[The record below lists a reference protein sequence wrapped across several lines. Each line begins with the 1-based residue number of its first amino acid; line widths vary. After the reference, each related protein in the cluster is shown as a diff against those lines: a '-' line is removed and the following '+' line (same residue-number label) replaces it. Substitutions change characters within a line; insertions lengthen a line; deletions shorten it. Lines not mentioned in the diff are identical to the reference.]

1 MSLTKRFSGFLLL
14 ASLAACAT
22 AALPDFTGLVE
33 DVGSAVVNIST
44 NQKVAQQSA
53 PDLDIPELPEGH
65 PFDDL
70 LRRFFGDQGPREA
83 PSSSLGSGFILSK
96 DGYILTNHHVVEGAD
111 EILVRLSDRR
121 VLPATV
127 VGSDRAS
134 DIALVKVEADDDL
147 PIVDVGD
154 SGKLKVGEWVVAIG
168 SPFGFDHTVTAGIVS
183 GKGRSLPSESYVPFI
198 QTDVAINP
206 GNSGGPLFNLQGK
219 VVGVN
224 SQIYSRT
231 GGFMGL
237 SFAVP
242 IEMAINVADQIR
254 TKGRVTRGWLGVL
267 IQEVTRDL
275 AESFGMRRPR
285 GALVAKV
292 FSPSPAEGSLQVGDI
307 VVEFDGESVE
317 TSSSL
322 PPLVGSTPVG
332 QSVSVGVLRNG
343 KAVELEVTIGELPER
358 GELLSQAP
366 AGSSG
371 STAPKLGISVAALSA
386 EEREQ
391 SGVEQ
396 GVRVQSVQA
405 GGAAA
410 LAGLREGDIIVM
422 LNGQKVSDP
431 QGFNQVAGNLPMNRS
446 VPVLV
451 QRDEG
456 PVFLALRQA
465 DEQ

>member
-1 MSLTKRFSGFLLL
+1 MSLTQRFGGFLLL

-33 DVGSAVVNIST
+33 DVGAAVVNIST
-44 NQKVAQQSA
+44 NQSLARETE
-53 PDLDIPELPEGH
+53 PGIDIPELPEGH

-70 LRRFFGDQGPREA
+70 FRRFFGDQGPREA

-96 DGYILTNHHVVEGAD
+96 DGYILTNHHVVQGAD

-147 PIVDVGD
+147 PTVDVGN

-242 IEMAINVADQIR
+242 IEMAINVADQIK
-254 TKGRVTRGWLGVL
+254 TKGRVSRGWLGVL

-275 AESFGMRRPR
+275 AESFGMERPH

-292 FSPSPAEGSLQVGDI
+292 FSPSPAEGSLQVGD
-307 VVEFDGESVE
+307 VVVQFNGESVE

-332 QSVSVGVLRNG
+332 QSVPLRVLRDGN
-343 KAVELEVTIGELPER
+343 AVDLQVTIGELPE
-358 GELLSQAP
+358 ESDLLSQAP
-366 AGSSG
+366 GGPSG
-371 STAPKLGISVAALSA
+371 GASKLGITVTTLAA
-386 EEREQ
+386 EDREQ

-396 GVRVQSVQA
+396 GVKVLTVEA

-422 LNGQKVSDP
+422 LNGQKVIDS
-431 QGFNQVAGNLPMNRS
+431 QSFNQVAGDLPLDRS

-451 QRDEG
+451 HRDDG

-465 DEQ
+465 EE